1 MHVYVIL
8 QGACKPQN
16 TDKKKVWF
24 VLYKYAWHV
33 LLISSQATVHLY
45 LDL

>member
-16 TDKKKVWF
+16 TDKKSMV